1 MGARRIRREE
11 EEPAPED
18 ARSYSHPQADLAAR
32 PEIGTQAHFKK
43 SKPPAAYQYDSSLS
57 PALQW
62 AGKAERVSFEVPT
75 LPLFVHERLS
85 TKAIPE
91 TLKEPERDVREVVKS
106 HVNYVV
112 ADTKRWEQ
120 SAAYFLDTHPGVVA
134 FVKNAGLGL
143 GIPYVF
149 NGEQHE
155 YVPDFI
161 VRLSGDGERY
171 LILETKGFDAQK
183 QVKHA
188 AAERWCAAVN
198 THGGFGHWSY
208 RMVDSAD
215 KTAAAVTSCL
225 L

>member
-1 MGARRIRREE
+1 MAKRKKGSEGASEPRIYRHAE
-11 EEPAPED
+11 
-18 ARSYSHPQADLAAR
+18 ADLPVR

-43 SKPPAAYQYDSSLS
+43 SKPPATYWYDSSLS

-62 AGKAERVSFEVPT
+62 AGKAERISFEVPT
-75 LPLFVHERLS
+75 LPLFLHERLS
-85 TKAIPE
+85 TKVILE
-91 TLKEPERDVREVVKS
+91 TLKGHKRDVCEVVKS

-120 SAAYFLDTHPGVVA
+120 SAAYFLDTHASVIA

-161 VRLSGDGERY
+161 IRLAGDGERY
-171 LILETKGFDAQK
+171 LILETKGFDPQK
-183 QVKHA
+183 EVKLA
-188 AAERWCAAVN
+188 AAE
-198 THGGFGHWSY
+198 
-208 RMVDSAD
+208 
-215 KTAAAVTSCL
+215 KTSAAVTSCL
-225 L
+225 S